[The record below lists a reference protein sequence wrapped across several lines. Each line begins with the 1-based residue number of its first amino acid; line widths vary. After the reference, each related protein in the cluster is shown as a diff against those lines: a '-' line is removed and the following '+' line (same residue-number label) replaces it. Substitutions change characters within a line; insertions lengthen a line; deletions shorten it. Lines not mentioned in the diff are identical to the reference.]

1 MSAASVTNTVSKY
14 VHLTVIKC
22 LKPLSF
28 WGSTPSTPQGA
39 LWRAPACLSDR
50 YNIPKTP
57 ELLGPPHPEPTPI
70 ENNVLKINDLYRYS
84 LGQFMYQL
92 NNNTLPSAFNLI
104 FIKNKTIHKYPTRQ
118 SDEFHLPL
126 TRTLLAKSII
136 TYAGPKLWTILDVS
150 IKNAPSLNSFKFKL
164 KKSFLH
170 NYQELALPL

>member
-1 MSAASVTNTVSKY
+1 MHVICNTS
-14 VHLTVIKC
+14 
-22 LKPLSF
+22 
-28 WGSTPSTPQGA
+28 
-39 LWRAPACLSDR
+39 WRSHTDVLFV
-50 YNIPKTP
+50 
-57 ELLGPPHPEPTPI
+57 

-118 SDEFHLPL
+118 SYEFHLPV
-126 TRTLLAKSII
+126 TRTLLAKSIF

-164 KKSFLH
+164 KKYLF
-170 NYQELALPL
+170 A